1 MNVLRNQYATL
12 MLLVLAVTLPA
23 SIFSYSL
30 GIQAS
35 PQTYVRN
42 VNGDEV
48 CNNGH
53 GIVVGGQCWTGE
65 LTVIKYAKGAF
76 IYRNPSNPN
85 DPMNEQCIAGCV
97 VLSQQTGVYNTL
109 VNTGK
114 AWIRDLLLDTSNG
127 TVAVGT
133 IKYISL
139 ANATF
144 TPNVKSGACCG
155 AGLSSSTIVDS
166 GLGGTGL
173 VPAAATFANT
183 GVGTATQ
190 TKTFTLAIA
199 ATATIVGAG
208 LQTSVSTFC
217 SSAGCTAS
225 ACTTGPGTCNLVA
238 EATFATVTLNTGDS
252 LQVQWS
258 ITIS

>member
-12 MLLVLAVTLPA
+12 MLLVLAVTLPTG
-23 SIFSYSL
+23 IFSYSL

-35 PQTYVRN
+35 SQTYVRN

-65 LTVIKYAKGAF
+65 LTVIKYTKGAF

-85 DPMNEQCIAGCV
+85 DPMNEQCIAKCV

-114 AWIRDLLLDTSNG
+114 AWIRDLLLDSTNG

-166 GLGGTGL
+166 GTGGTGL
-173 VPAAATFANT
+173 VPQAAAFGEHGSRDGDPNKSFYACRCRDRDDGWSGPSSFRVNVLRVRLHRHRLYHWT
-183 GVGTATQ
+183 GH
-190 TKTFTLAIA
+190 L
-199 ATATIVGAG
+199 
-208 LQTSVSTFC
+208 
-217 SSAGCTAS
+217 
-225 ACTTGPGTCNLVA
+225 
-238 EATFATVTLNTGDS
+238 
-252 LQVQWS
+252 
-258 ITIS
+258 